1 MRSFSPENASKTAK
15 NGHFSPKSRDSIDE
29 KIRKLALFIDSFDPN
44 ANFAKI
50 TENGAKIAEKG
61 PKIAEKSPKIA
72 ENGPKIAEKSLKI
85 AEITPKIAE
94 KSLKIAEI
102 SPKTTENA
110 PKVTFSAEKREK
122 SPKMGENGRKIQE
135 LLDFYIKKRP
145 QSPDPIDSYKFER
158 KIR

>member
-15 NGHFSPKSRDSIDE
+15 NGHFSPKSRDTIDE

-50 TENGAKIAEKG
+50 AENSAKIAENGPKIPENSAKIAEIPPKITEKS
-61 PKIAEKSPKIA
+61 PKIAEKSPK
-72 ENGPKIAEKSLKI
+72 N
-85 AEITPKIAE
+85 AEIT
-94 KSLKIAEI
+94 
-102 SPKTTENA
+102 PKTTENA
-110 PKVTFSAEKREK
+110 PKVTFSAKKREK